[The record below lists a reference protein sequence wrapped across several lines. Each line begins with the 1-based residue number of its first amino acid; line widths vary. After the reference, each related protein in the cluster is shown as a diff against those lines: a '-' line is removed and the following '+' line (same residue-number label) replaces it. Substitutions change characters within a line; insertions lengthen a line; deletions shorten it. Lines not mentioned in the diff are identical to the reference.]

1 MGLVDWSKKWSGPT
15 PRETVKEK
23 VKQIVSPPAPIKQ
36 QIIQAIYKISAQIN
50 KLEFSLQKLQSYDHQ
65 LFEKTVT
72 ALMQG
77 DKTRASMYA
86 HEVAELRKMAKLL
99 LTIKYALERVKLRL
113 ETALVVG
120 ETHAQLAPA
129 VVALKQVTNYLKGM
143 MPDVFTELIEVEE
156 NLNMALMQM
165 TTTVPVNLNAEFVS
179 EEAAKILREASAVAE
194 QRLKQQ
200 FPELPSIQVPSSTT
214 GQTASVEEG
223 NK

>member
-15 PRETVKEK
+15 QRETVKDK
-23 VKQIVSPPAPIKQ
+23 VKNIISPPAPVKQ

-50 KLEFSLQKLQSYDHQ
+50 KLEFSLQKLQGYDHQ
-65 LFEKTVT
+65 LFEKTVS

-77 DKTRASMYA
+77 DRTKANMYA
-86 HEVAELRKMAKLL
+86 HEVAEIRKMAKIL

-129 VVALKQVTNYLKGM
+129 VVALKQVTGYLKGM
-143 MPDVFTELIEVEE
+143 MPDVFTELVEVEE

-165 TTTVPVNLNAEFVS
+165 TTVVPVNLNTEFVS

-200 FPELPSIQVPSSTT
+200 FPELPAIQVPAGEA
-214 GQTASVEEG
+214 GQAASVEDS
-223 NK
+223 K